1 MHVLFVT
8 LTIHTYLF
16 QAIYYMTEGNDE
28 KVGEI
33 PRIRTRDIFLKM
45 DTNHDG
51 VLSKQEFIDGCL
63 NDQILYQLLACSSDD
78 QES

>member
-1 MHVLFVT
+1 
-8 LTIHTYLF
+8 
-16 QAIYYMTEGNDE
+16 MTEGGEE
-28 KVGEI
+28 KVGEA

-63 NDQILYQLLACSSDD
+63 NDQTLYRILACSNDD